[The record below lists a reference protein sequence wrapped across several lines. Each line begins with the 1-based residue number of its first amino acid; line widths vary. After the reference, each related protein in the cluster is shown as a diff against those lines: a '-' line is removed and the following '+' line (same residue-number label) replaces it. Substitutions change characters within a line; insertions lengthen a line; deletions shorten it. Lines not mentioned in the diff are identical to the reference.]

1 MNRVVSIIPSMVPGV
16 ALPAP
21 ATDIGTGQ
29 PMVTGRGP
37 GGTE

>member
-1 MNRVVSIIPSMVPGV
+1 MNRVVSIIPSMVSGV

-21 ATDIGTGQ
+21 AIGTGQ